1 MNITKVL
8 VWKVRFFFFLC
19 LFLCSSHLKIV
30 ARLSCWVDIFYI
42 KWFIP
47 GEMSER
53 CGKWTPC
60 CQWLGRNRMNVL
72 LKWAEKPM
80 SQDFSRN
87 IFFISVSVVTPRV
100 FALWCFYGDEL
111 FSLLSS
117 SFSVIQPP
125 LPLPIDKVRTEVCMC
140 VRVFVSV
147 VLSHVKVSLTHSHVG
162 LHLREASKSV
172 CLYF

>member
-87 IFFISVSVVTPRV
+87 IFLFRSPWLLHVSLLFGVSMVTNFFLSSLPLSVSS
-100 FALWCFYGDEL
+100 
-111 FSLLSS
+111 SLHYHYL
-117 SFSVIQPP
+117 
-125 LPLPIDKVRTEVCMC
+125 
-140 VRVFVSV
+140 
-147 VLSHVKVSLTHSHVG
+147 
-162 LHLREASKSV
+162 
-172 CLYF
+172 